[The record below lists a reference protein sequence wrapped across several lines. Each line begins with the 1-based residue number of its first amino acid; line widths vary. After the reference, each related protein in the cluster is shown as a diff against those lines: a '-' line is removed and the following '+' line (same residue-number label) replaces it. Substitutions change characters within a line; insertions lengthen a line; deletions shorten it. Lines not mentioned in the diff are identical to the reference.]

1 MTVFGKLANLRRFFS
16 GHPLTCEAPLKAWV
30 RFASWQWRSRFQGEI
45 LFNWVGGQRLA
56 VRHGMM
62 GATCNIYVGLH
73 EFFDMMVPIHLL
85 RPGDLFLDIG
95 ANVGTYTILASGVCG
110 ANTVAFEPDPDT
122 LTHLRRNLEINKLD
136 DLVEIQ
142 NCALGATSGNVAFT
156 AGRDHTINRIANESD
171 KETRVVRME
180 RLDAIC
186 PDASPIM
193 IKVDV
198 EGAEPE
204 VLSGAGT
211 LLANPCLRVIEL
223 ETVTP
228 EISTTLAG
236 NGFERAFYDPFSRS
250 LSRAASGRKT
260 FNSLFVRDW
269 PFVEARLKSAQE
281 IAILGRRI

>member
-1 MTVFGKLANLRRFFS
+1 MT
-16 GHPLTCEAPLKAWV
+16 
-30 RFASWQWRSRFQGEI
+30 
-45 LFNWVGGQRLA
+45 
-56 VRHGMM
+56 

-95 ANVGTYTILASGVCG
+95 ANVGTYTILASGVCR

-136 DLVEIQ
+136 GLVEIQ

-156 AGRDHTINRIANESD
+156 VGRDTVNRIANESD

-180 RLDAIC
+180 RLDTILS
-186 PDASPIM
+186 DASPIM
-193 IKVDV
+193 MKVDV

-204 VLSGAGT
+204 VLSGAGA
-211 LLANPCLRVIEL
+211 LLAKPCLRVIEL

-228 EISTTLAG
+228 EISLTLAG

-250 LSRAASGRKT
+250 LSREASGRKT

-281 IAILGRRI
+281 IAILGRMI

>member
-1 MTVFGKLANLRRFFS
+1 MTVLSAAANLGRFFS
-16 GHPLTCEAPLKAWV
+16 DHPLTGDAPLKAWG
-30 RFASWQWRSRFQGEI
+30 RFASWQWRSRFQDEI

-56 VRHGMM
+56 IRHGMT

-95 ANVGTYTILASGVCG
+95 ANVGTYTILASGVCR

-136 DLVEIQ
+136 GLVEIQ

-156 AGRDHTINRIANESD
+156 VGRDTVNRIANESD

-180 RLDAIC
+180 RLDTILS
-186 PDASPIM
+186 DASPIM
-193 IKVDV
+193 MKVDV

-204 VLSGAGT
+204 VLSGAGA
-211 LLANPCLRVIEL
+211 LLAKPCLRVIEL

-228 EISTTLAG
+228 EISLTLAG

-250 LSRAASGRKT
+250 LSREASGRKT

-281 IAILGRRI
+281 IAILGRMI